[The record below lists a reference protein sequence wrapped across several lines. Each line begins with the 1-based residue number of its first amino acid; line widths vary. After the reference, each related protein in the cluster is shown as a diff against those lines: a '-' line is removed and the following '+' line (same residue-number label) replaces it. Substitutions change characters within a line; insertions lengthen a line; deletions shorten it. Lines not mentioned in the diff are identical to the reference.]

1 MPLPTPASR
10 ALDTGTAWFL
20 EHTGEAILAATRS
33 NEGAALV
40 ERSAPPGHMAPLH
53 VHDEDETYRVMDG
66 ELTFFIGEDSVAA
79 VEGDVVVAPA
89 GVARTF
95 RTGPAG
101 ASWLVLTRVRS
112 LARFEDFGRA
122 VEPAGLRRACGGL
135 GRDARGLR
143 RGGHR
148 RGQRHPP
155 AGPPGGPAALLA
167 GFARRAPGQKRE
179 LPAEEQPDRVQL
191 VAVEA
196 PCPAE
201 RADRAVQRRLDRPPA
216 AREAAHAQAAVDDQ
230 RERVD
235 PRPHLDQ
242 RQPRVARAAAP
253 GRRAC
258 SSRSRASGTARAARS
273 SRRAARPGAARARP
287 RAAAAPARA
296 RARAPACS
304 RRRRTL
310 AVGGRDVQRRRT
322 TGTPRRRA
330 RARATSGERSMSTP
344 THSTAGFTLRNWS
357 TESPAPA
364 AEVDHAAAGLRE
376 RRGM

>member
-122 VEPAGLRRACGGL
+122 VS
-135 GRDARGLR
+135 
-143 RGGHR
+143 
-148 RGQRHPP
+148 PP
-155 AGPPGGPAALLA
+155 ASDGRAAAWAGTHEAYAVAAIGAANGIRLLGPPGAL
-167 GFARRAPGQKRE
+167 
-179 LPAEEQPDRVQL
+179 
-191 VAVEA
+191 
-196 PCPAE
+196 
-201 RADRAVQRRLDRPPA
+201 
-216 AREAAHAQAAVDDQ
+216 
-230 RERVD
+230 
-235 PRPHLDQ
+235 PH
-242 RQPRVARAAAP
+242 
-253 GRRAC
+253 C
-258 SSRSRASGTARAARS
+258 
-273 SRRAARPGAARARP
+273 
-287 RAAAAPARA
+287 
-296 RARAPACS
+296 
-304 RRRRTL
+304 
-310 AVGGRDVQRRRT
+310 
-322 TGTPRRRA
+322 
-330 RARATSGERSMSTP
+330 
-344 THSTAGFTLRNWS
+344 
-357 TESPAPA
+357 
-364 AEVDHAAAGLRE
+364 
-376 RRGM
+376 